1 VAGRDGS
8 GVREAVMTRARIEKA
23 QAAANLPFELAKQIR
38 QLLDEAKKAG
48 GYTADDWAEVEQKV
62 LELVSEES

>member
-1 VAGRDGS
+1 
-8 GVREAVMTRARIEKA
+8 MTRARIEKA